1 MRGARPQ
8 EVPAHQAQGAFV
20 TKSLLNKDFSHEAV
34 CGGSG
39 FMPEVF
45 AFT

>member
-1 MRGARPQ
+1 MREASPY
-8 EVPAHQAQGAFV
+8 EEPELQAQAAFV
-20 TKSLLNKDFSHEAV
+20 TKSLFNRGFSRESIG
-34 CGGSG
+34 GGSG

>member
-1 MRGARPQ
+1 MREASPY
-8 EVPAHQAQGAFV
+8 EKPELQAQVAFV
-20 TKSLLNKDFSHEAV
+20 TKSLFNRCFSREAV

-45 AFT
+45 TFT